1 MIPFSFQTEFL
12 VGPSH
17 WGHSSAFKKEA
28 PKQTKITRQ
37 ISKRVFMAQSF

>member
-17 WGHSSAFKKEA
+17 WGHSSAIAKEA
-28 PKQTKITRQ
+28 PKQTKITKQ